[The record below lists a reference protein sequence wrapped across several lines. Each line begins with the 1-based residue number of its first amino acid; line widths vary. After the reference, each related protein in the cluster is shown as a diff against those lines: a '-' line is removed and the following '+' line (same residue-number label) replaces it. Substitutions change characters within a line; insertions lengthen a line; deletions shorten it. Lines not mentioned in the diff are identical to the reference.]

1 MWGLFKKVFGKKLIS
16 DNPSAPIQFWVND
29 PTLPELV
36 KEIPAN
42 STPSLPMKVD
52 GYKGSGHKV
61 GTPEWRAASC
71 YGILVNTMDNI
82 IPKIK
87 KFPQKWAATKQLT
100 VYPVAGK
107 ELNAFYDRRSLK
119 FFYEFDP
126 VAKKNIYS
134 ADSADIV
141 SHELGHALLDSIR
154 PDFWN
159 VQSYEIWAL
168 HESFGDIVA
177 ITSILENED
186 VIKYIIKETK
196 GDLSK
201 SNSVSKLAEQFAKI
215 LFNLTKGKGGYNPH
229 SLRDAANEFY
239 YVAPENLRNETPD
252 NILSRECHSFSRV
265 WTGAW
270 YECLVEIYNDS
281 VKNGSSPIQAL
292 IFARNIT
299 FHYFVTAVSQTPI
312 TNRLFDALAQK
323 MIAIDADNGSKLSSI
338 LTRVFTKRNI
348 LSNNVKSLSLSD
360 ISAQSSTDP
369 IKKIRISDYFER
381 SMVLNQKLYDLEI
394 EIPSENR
401 VEFNKDGIVSLCV
414 RNDFQENANI
424 AIMCLNTLS
433 AGNLIDNLFV
443 IENNKL
449 IRQKFI
455 N

>member
-16 DNPSAPIQFWVND
+16 ENPAAPIQFWVND
-29 PTLPELV
+29 PTIPELT
-36 KEIPAN
+36 KEIPADA
-42 STPSLPMKVD
+42 TPSLPMKVD
-52 GYKGSGHKV
+52 GYKGSGYKV
-61 GTPEWRAASC
+61 GTLEWRAASC

-87 KFPQKWAATKQLT
+87 KFPQKWAATKQLS
-100 VYPVAGK
+100 VYPMAGK
-107 ELNAFYDRRSLK
+107 DLNAFYDRRSLK
-119 FFYEFDP
+119 FYYEFDP
-126 VAKKNIYS
+126 IAKKNIYA

-177 ITSILENED
+177 ITSLLENEN
-186 VIKYIIKETK
+186 VMNHIIKETK

-201 SNSVSKLAEQFAKI
+201 SNSVSRLAEQFAKI
-215 LFNLTKGKGGYNPH
+215 LFNLTKGAGGYNPH
-229 SLRDAANEFY
+229 SLRDAVNEFY
-239 YVAPENLRNETPD
+239 YVAPENLKNGGPD

-270 YECLVEIYNDS
+270 YECLVEIFNDS

-299 FHYFVTAVSQTPI
+299 FHYFVTAVCQTPI

-338 LTRVFTKRNI
+338 LNKVFTKRNI
-348 LSNNVKSLSLSD
+348 LSTNVKSLSPNDLF
-360 ISAQSSTDP
+360 IQNFGEP
-369 IKKIRISDYFER
+369 IKKIKISDYFER
-381 SMVLNQKLYDLEI
+381 SLILNQKLYDLEV

-401 VEFNKDGIVSLCV
+401 VEVNKDGVISLCV
-414 RNDFQENANI
+414 KNNFEESAKI
-424 AIMCLNTLS
+424 ALMCLNTLS
-433 AGNLIDNLFV
+433 TENLIDSLFV
-443 IENNKL
+443 VKDNKL